1 MKFTVGDIVKATNGV
16 ATMAATELVTGFA
29 TDSRKIQPGDAYVA
43 VVGETH
49 DGHDFAEGAIC
60 DGAALCIVSKPVDV
74 PHILVPDT
82 IQALGAIAKMYR
94 ETLNAKVIGI
104 TGSSG
109 KTSTKDM
116 LSQVLSQFGET
127 IAPPG
132 SFNNEIGLPSTILRA
147 TESTDYLVLEMG
159 MRGLGHISYLC
170 DIALPSVGA
179 ILNVG
184 SAHAE
189 LLGGRENIARAK
201 SEIVLQLPEDG
212 TAVLYADD
220 SMVANSAQL
229 TKAAILT
236 FGEGE
241 TADVKIHNLQLND
254 KAQPNFDVTYDGA
267 THHVQ
272 LKLAGEHQALN
283 AAAVIAVCLAVGIG
297 FEEICSALNEI
308 ANISKWRMEI
318 TELPS
323 GITIVNDAY
332 NANPESMRA
341 GLKALKSMSEGR
353 RTWAILGEMRE
364 LGAESATAH
373 DEIGRLIVR
382 LDVNRL
388 IAVGPGAKLI
398 QMGASQEGSWGNE
411 AAHVDTLE
419 DALEILRNEVEP
431 GDVIFVKASR
441 AIGLERV
448 AQSLIEHFSRE
459 NPHP

>member
-1 MKFTVGDIVKATNGV
+1 MKFTVGEIVRATGGT
-16 ATMAATELVTGFA
+16 ATMSSSEVVTGIA
-29 TDSRKIQPGDAYVA
+29 TDSRKLKLGDAYVA
-43 VVGETH
+43 IIGEHH
-49 DGHDFAEGAIC
+49 DGHDFAEGAVC

-74 PHILVPDT
+74 PHILVEDT
-82 IQALGAIAKMYR
+82 VLALGAIAKLHR
-94 ETLNAKVIGI
+94 ESLNAKVIGI

-116 LSQVLSQFGET
+116 LAQVLANFGET

-147 TESTDYLVLEMG
+147 SKDTDYLVLEMG

-189 LLGGRENIARAK
+189 LLGGRENIALAK
-201 SEIVLQLPEDG
+201 SEIVQQLPEDG

-220 SMVANSAQL
+220 SLVLNSSQS
-229 TKAAILT
+229 TKACILT
-236 FGEGE
+236 FGEGSF
-241 TADVKIHNLQLND
+241 ADVQISHLTLNE
-254 KAQPNFDVTYDGA
+254 KAQPRFDVTYKDE
-267 THHVQ
+267 TQQVE
-272 LKLAGEHQALN
+272 LKLVGEHQALN
-283 AAAVIAVCLAVGIG
+283 ASAVIAVCLAVGLK
-297 FEEICSALNEI
+297 FEEICNALNSI
-308 ANISKWRMEI
+308 SNISKWRMEV
-318 TELPS
+318 TELAG
-323 GITIVNDAY
+323 GITVVNDAY

-341 GLKALKSMSEGR
+341 GLKALKAMSEGR
-353 RTWAILGEMRE
+353 RTWAVLGEMRE
-364 LGAESATAH
+364 LGDDAAAAH

-398 QMGASQEGSWGNE
+398 QMGASQEGSWGDE

-419 DALEILRNEVEP
+419 DALEILRNEVSP
-431 GDVIFVKASR
+431 GDVVFFKASR

-448 AQSLIEHFSRE
+448 AQAMIEHFTRE
-459 NPHP
+459 NTHP